1 MGLFDKIFGHA
12 PKPVGVYG
20 GVFKMLDGY
29 TPRFTSFN
37 GGIYESEL
45 IRAAI
50 NARATHISKLKVEFL
65 GSAQPGLKHLLSK
78 GPSEYA
84 RWSQFLYR
92 VSTILDCNNN
102 CFLAPTYN
110 RFGDMTGIFCLVPSR
125 CEVVEYG
132 GVPYLRYEFSDGNK
146 ASMELNRCGILTKFQ
161 YKNDLL
167 GESNAAL
174 LPTLDLIN
182 IQQQG
187 IKEGVKSAASYKFW
201 GQLSNFAKD
210 EDIAKERRRF
220 SAENFGKDADAGGM
234 LLFPN
239 TYNNIHQAESKPWI
253 AATEEMQS
261 IKDNVYG
268 YFGVNDDVLQNR
280 AFGDAWTAFYEG
292 CVEPFSIQFSEVL
305 TAMLYS
311 PREQASGNAV
321 IATANRLQYMSN
333 SDKLSYSTELLDRGV
348 ISINEAREVWNM
360 APVDDGDQRIIR
372 GEYYKTDEKLGE
384 NDDGEE

>member
-1 MGLFDKIFGHA
+1 M
-12 PKPVGVYG
+12 
-20 GVFKMLDGY
+20 
-29 TPRFTSFN
+29 
-37 GGIYESEL
+37 
-45 IRAAI
+45 
-50 NARATHISKLKVEFL
+50 
-65 GSAQPGLKHLLSK
+65 
-78 GPSEYA
+78 
-84 RWSQFLYR
+84 
-92 VSTILDCNNN
+92 
-102 CFLAPTYN
+102 
-110 RFGDMTGIFCLVPSR
+110 
-125 CEVVEYG
+125 
-132 GVPYLRYEFSDGNK
+132 
-146 ASMELNRCGILTKFQ
+146 
-161 YKNDLL
+161 
-167 GESNAAL
+167 
-174 LPTLDLIN
+174 
-182 IQQQG
+182 
-187 IKEGVKSAASYKFW
+187 
-201 GQLSNFAKD
+201 
-210 EDIAKERRRF
+210 
-220 SAENFGKDADAGGM
+220 
-234 LLFPN
+234 FPN
-239 TYNNIHQAESKPWI
+239 TYSNIHQAESKPWI